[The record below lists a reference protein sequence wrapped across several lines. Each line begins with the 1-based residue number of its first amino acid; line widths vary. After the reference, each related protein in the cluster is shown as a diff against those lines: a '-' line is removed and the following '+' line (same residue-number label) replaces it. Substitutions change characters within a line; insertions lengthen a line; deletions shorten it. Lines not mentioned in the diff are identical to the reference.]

1 MTLNRIFRLR
11 AAVPALLAALAV
23 SACEWGFLGPSEDA
37 GPVDTPDAVDG
48 REDVQADGD
57 GGDGDQVDGD
67 GQDTDGQEPEAGDP
81 DGPDPDVSDP
91 DGPDPDAGD
100 PDAQDPEVVEP
111 ELPACGNGAVEAGE
125 ECDDASLFC
134 ISCALTAPSGWTMCT
149 DGAGRKLFFTIDTT
163 AGAVTWQQARDRC
176 KTTIDGMAPVGFRS
190 YGLAVFEE
198 EAVFTCVTASLDH
211 ASMYYIGLYQD
222 TTASDY
228 NEPMD
233 PESAWYWTAW
243 NGSAWTN
250 LSSYSAAMTYL
261 RPALNNAGGSGINVE
276 CGRMV
281 WALTTWEFQDYSC
294 ADASNWLGICM
305 VQF

>member
-1 MTLNRIFRLR
+1 MTPNRMLHQR
-11 AAVPALLAALAV
+11 AAMPVLLAALAM

-57 GGDGDQVDGD
+57 GGDGEPVDGD
-67 GQDTDGQEPEAGDP
+67 DPEPDVGDP
-81 DGPDPDVSDP
+81 DGPDPDV
-91 DGPDPDAGD
+91 GEPDAE
-100 PDAQDPEVVEP
+100 DPETVEP
-111 ELPACGNGAVEAGE
+111 ELPVCGNGAVEAGE
-125 ECDDASLFC
+125 ECDDVSAFC
-134 ISCALTAPSGWTMCT
+134 VSCVLTAPAGWAMCM
-149 DGAGRKLFFTIDTT
+149 DGAGRKLFVTIDST
-163 AGAVTWQQARDRC
+163 AGAVNWQQARDRC
-176 KTTIDGMAPVGFRS
+176 KTTIDGMTPVGFRS

-198 EAVFTCVTASLDH
+198 EAVFACVTALLDA

-228 NEPMD
+228 NEPLD
-233 PESAWYWTAW
+233 PSSAWYWTAW

-250 LSSYSAAMTYL
+250 LSSYAAAMAYL
-261 RPALNNAGGSGINVE
+261 RPNLNNAGGSGINVE

-281 WALTTWEFQDYSC
+281 SVFGTWEFQDYPC
-294 ADASNWLGICM
+294 GEAQNWLGICM